1 MVPITTLVM
10 MHSYLVPLLQIYFR
24 KLKLKLEGK
33 CVEESSPHQKRAYK
47 SDVNVLGMSKQ
58 CINSKKCRE
67 KYIWHDLQDY
77 KNISGISSPAD

>member
-47 SDVNVLGMSKQ
+47 SDVNVLGMSK
-58 CINSKKCRE
+58 
-67 KYIWHDLQDY
+67 
-77 KNISGISSPAD
+77 